1 MPKRGVS
8 VTLRDE
14 NLLWLKSRTVAT
26 KGRSLSETLDE
37 LVTAARTSRDV
48 PAAAVRSVVGTV
60 DIAADGIASVA
71 ALGTMLRARA
81 ARPGLVA
88 GDAVEL
94 VLRPEAIEIVPP
106 RPSYRALFWARRSN
120 TCCGARTRR
129 CRPFATTRDPARS
142 RRMERLCCYVL
153 RRTP

>member
-1 MPKRGVS
+1 MPKTAIS

-60 DIAADGIASVA
+60 DIAADDPN
-71 ALGTMLRARA
+71 LERADDYVRDVVTRSL
-81 ARPGLVA
+81 ARPFLVR
-88 GDAVEL
+88 EH
-94 VLRPEAIEIVPP
+94 RPKYETSRSKAN
-106 RPSYRALFWARRSN
+106 RRV
-120 TCCGARTRR
+120 GRG
-129 CRPFATTRDPARS
+129 
-142 RRMERLCCYVL
+142 
-153 RRTP
+153 

>member
-1 MPKRGVS
+1 MLYRMFMPKRGVS

-60 DIAADGIASVA
+60 DIAADDPD
-71 ALGTMLRARA
+71 LERADDDIRDIVTGSL
-81 ARPGLVA
+81 ARPFLVR
-88 GDAVEL
+88 E
-94 VLRPEAIEIVPP
+94 EPP
-106 RPSYRALFWARRSN
+106 RYGNSRSKK
-120 TCCGARTRR
+120 AKRTGRG
-129 CRPFATTRDPARS
+129 
-142 RRMERLCCYVL
+142 
-153 RRTP
+153 